1 MVSNREC
8 MDRIRDNMGINTI
21 IIINKSK
28 LYWCNFQAFTVFI
41 CSFFSSWSCVAVM
54 IMFYGLRYFS
64 DPEFIKIPLFLYMQL
79 PLN

>member
-8 MDRIRDNMGINTI
+8 MDRIRDNMGI
-21 IIINKSK
+21 INKSK
-28 LYWCNFQAFTVFI
+28 IYWCNFQAFTVFI

-54 IMFYGLRYFS
+54 IMFYGLGCFS